1 MRSIGEDQARPNYS
15 DLLVVE
21 CRDERGK
28 CAHAQTGVAVQDD
41 SYGAS
46 RGMQAAIRRGREAE
60 VALVAKQGDVGKEL
74 VRDLGRTIGR
84 TIVHDDELDVR
95 RDRGEAI
102 VNEVTAVVERD
113 DDAHRP
119 TSTIAHR

>member
-1 MRSIGEDQARPNYS
+1 MRS
-15 DLLVVE
+15 
-21 CRDERGK
+21 K
-28 CAHAQTGVAVQDD
+28 
-41 SYGAS
+41 

-74 VRDLGRTIGR
+74 VRDLRRTIGR